1 VTSDSENSPRI
12 LSKRLADLGVRYT
25 FLMETPMTDPR
36 PRLLLLEDDPQLGPL
51 MRQVLDEVY
60 AVTLVDDG
68 TAGVAKA
75 LEGTFEVMIVDRRLP
90 GLDGLGVIEVL
101 RRKRITTPMLV
112 LTALGT
118 IQDKVRGLDAGAND
132 YLVKPFEFDEL
143 FARLRAIR
151 RVYTGEG
158 PFVRIGLWEFYPESR
173 TVYSP
178 YDGRTI
184 LTERE
189 NDLLRL
195 FAENPHRTYS
205 REQILNEVFGA
216 SDQPGTVDT
225 YVHYVRRK
233 TEVDLITTVRG
244 QGYRLGAL

>member
-1 VTSDSENSPRI
+1 MDR
-12 LSKRLADLGVRYT
+12 LSITDRRWVEIAEERT
-25 FLMETPMTDPR
+25 MTDSR
-36 PRLLLLEDDPQLGPL
+36 PRLLLLEDDPKLGPL

-60 AVTLVDDG
+60 AVTLVADG
-68 TAGVAKA
+68 GEGVSVA
-75 LEGTFEVMIVDRRLP
+75 LDGDFEVMIVDRRLP
-90 GLDGLGVIEVL
+90 GLDGLGVIEAL
-101 RRKRITTPMLV
+101 RRQRVTTPMLI

-118 IQDKVRGLDAGAND
+118 IQDKVRGLDSGAND

-151 RVYTGEG
+151 RVFTGEG
-158 PFVRIGLWEFYPESR
+158 PFVRVGLWEFYPESR

-178 YDGRTI
+178 YDGRII

-189 NDLLRL
+189 NELLRL
-195 FAENPHRTYS
+195 FAENPQRTYS
-205 REQILNEVFGA
+205 REQILREVFGT

-233 TEVDLITTVRG
+233 TDVDLITTVRG
-244 QGYRLGAL
+244 QGYRLGAM

>member
-1 VTSDSENSPRI
+1 MIDT
-12 LSKRLADLGVRYT
+12 
-25 FLMETPMTDPR
+25 R
-36 PRLLLLEDDPQLGPL
+36 PRLLLIEDDPKLGPV

-60 AVTLVDDG
+60 AVTLVTDG
-68 TAGVAKA
+68 TAGVAAA
-75 LEGTFEVMIVDRRLP
+75 LDSEYEVMIVDRRLP
-90 GLDGLGVIEVL
+90 DLDGLGVIEAL
-101 RRKRITTPMLV
+101 RRKRVTTPMLV

-151 RVYTGEG
+151 RVFTGEG

-184 LTERE
+184 LTDRE
-189 NDLLRL
+189 NALLRL
-195 FAENPHRTYS
+195 FAENPQRTYS
-205 REQILNEVFGA
+205 REQILREVFSE

-233 TEVDLITTVRG
+233 TDIDLITTVRG
-244 QGYRLGAL
+244 QGYRLGAP

>member
-1 VTSDSENSPRI
+1 
-12 LSKRLADLGVRYT
+12 
-25 FLMETPMTDPR
+25 MTDPR
-36 PRLLLLEDDPQLGPL
+36 PRLLLIEDDPQLGPL

-60 AVTLVDDG
+60 AVTLVADG
-68 TAGVAKA
+68 AIGVATT
-75 LEGTFEVMIVDRRLP
+75 LEGNFELIIVDRRLP
-90 GLDGLGVIEVL
+90 GLDGLGVVDTL
-101 RRKRITTPMLV
+101 RRNRVTTPILI

-143 FARLRAIR
+143 FARLRAMM

-158 PFVRIGLWEFYPESR
+158 PFVRIGPWEYYPESR

-178 YDGRTI
+178 YDGRII

-189 NDLLRL
+189 NDVLRL
-195 FAENPHRTYS
+195 FAENPQRTYT
-205 REQILNEVFGA
+205 REQILTEVFSA
-216 SDQPGTVDT
+216 TDQPGTVDT

-233 TEVDLITTVRG
+233 TDPDLITTVRG